1 MSGTTYLHGVS
12 YDLVVQILPA
22 DTTRITA
29 TSNGLNFGL
38 IDNFIARAA
47 GMVNAQLVR
56 HGIEP
61 SSLDFNTSQLAQDAI
76 ISYAAAFCLERLGG
90 APDQIERRMREWD
103 KLLKL
108 LMDKPQAL
116 GSAQDAPG
124 ASVVKSNVNTSSP
137 TRSRWRS
144 RDYRYS

>member
-12 YDLVVQILPA
+12 YDLVVETLPVN
-22 DTTRITA
+22 TTPISA
-29 TSNGLNFGL
+29 SSSGLNFGQ

-56 HGIEP
+56 HGVDP

-90 APDQIERRMREWD
+90 SPDQIERRMREWD

-108 LMDKPQAL
+108 IMDKPQAL
-116 GSAQDAPG
+116 GSAQDS
-124 ASVVKSNVNTSSP
+124 ASTNVVKSNVSTSCP
-137 TRSRWRS
+137 TRSKWKSGSFRF
-144 RDYRYS
+144 